1 MILFSILLQQLT
13 THTKESVRKDVEHF
27 NAVLSDK
34 MKSQGIK
41 YVCATGSTQYSR
53 NIRDENGKIR
63 VRGSCSYSIA
73 FIIIPVK

>member
-13 THTKESVRKDVEHF
+13 THTKESVRKEEHF